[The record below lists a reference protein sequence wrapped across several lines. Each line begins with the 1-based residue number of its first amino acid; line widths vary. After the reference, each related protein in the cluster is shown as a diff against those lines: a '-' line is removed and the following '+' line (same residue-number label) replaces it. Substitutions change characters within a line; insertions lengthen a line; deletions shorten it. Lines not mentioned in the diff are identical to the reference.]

1 MASNPPVPA
10 GGTTASP
17 APLTASPVVAP
28 ASPVVAPASPA
39 RPALPRLERSDLRA
53 AFWRYF
59 WSFQISWNYERM
71 QALGFAYAMEPVL
84 RKLFPK
90 SEDYEAALKRHLV
103 FFNTNPVI
111 GAPLIIGSAI
121 AMEEAG
127 APASAEGV
135 KVALMGPLAGVG
147 DTIVWALYNSI
158 IFTIGASMA
167 LSQNILGP
175 IFVIVMVAVPYTL
188 VRWWQFFWAYEQ
200 GKALAT
206 SLGSGALE
214 RVTEGATIL
223 GLIVIGGF
231 IPSIVHRG
239 GLQAGR
245 DGGRQDGHPDRR
257 GPAAAG
263 HDPAVHAADHP
274 DRVRLLAAQ
283 AVQPQPALGDR
294 DRLRVRYPG
303 RLAGLV
309 RTDPAGT
316 ASLIGP
322 RTRSAHSGVAWRL
335 APPLR

>member
-10 GGTTASP
+10 GGPTASP
-17 APLTASPVVAP
+17 ASLTASPA
-28 ASPVVAPASPA
+28 AATASPA
-39 RPALPRLERSDLRA
+39 APALPRLERSDLRA

-167 LSQNILGP
+167 LNQNILGP

-231 IPSIVHRG
+231 IPSIVH
-239 GLQAGR
+239 LVTMA
-245 DGGRQDGHPDRR
+245 DYRQDVTV
-257 GPAAAG
+257 AG
-263 HDPAVHAADHP
+263 KTVTQT
-274 DRVRLLAAQ
+274 V
-283 AVQPQPALGDR
+283 AVQQELNTILPFMLPIILTGFVYWLLKRYNLNPLWAIAIVFVFGILGGW
-294 DRLRVRYPG
+294 LGWFAPT
-303 RLAGLV
+303 L
-309 RTDPAGT
+309 P
-316 ASLIGP
+316 
-322 RTRSAHSGVAWRL
+322 
-335 APPLR
+335 APPA

>member
-1 MASNPPVPA
+1 MASNPPIPA
-10 GGTTASP
+10 GGLTASP
-17 APLTASPVVAP
+17 APLTASPA
-28 ASPVVAPASPA
+28 VAPASPA
-39 RPALPRLERSDLRA
+39 APALPRLERSDLRA

-90 SEDYEAALKRHLV
+90 SEDYEDALKRHLV

-231 IPSIVHRG
+231 IPSIVH
-239 GLQAGR
+239 LVTVADYKQDVTVAGKTVT
-245 DGGRQDGHPDRR
+245 QT
-257 GPAAAG
+257 
-263 HDPAVHAADHP
+263 V
-274 DRVRLLAAQ
+274 
-283 AVQPQPALGDR
+283 AVQQQLDTILPFMLPIILTGFVYWLLKRYNLNPLWAIAIVFVFGILGGW
-294 DRLRVRYPG
+294 LGWFAPT
-303 RLAGLV
+303 L
-309 RTDPAGT
+309 P
-316 ASLIGP
+316 
-322 RTRSAHSGVAWRL
+322 
-335 APPLR
+335 APPV

>member
-17 APLTASPVVAP
+17 VVAPASPVVAP

-231 IPSIVHRG
+231 IPSIVH
-239 GLQAGR
+239 LVTVA
-245 DGGRQDGHPDRR
+245 DYRQDVTV
-257 GPAAAG
+257 AG
-263 HDPAVHAADHP
+263 KTVTQT
-274 DRVRLLAAQ
+274 V
-283 AVQPQPALGDR
+283 AVQQQLDTILPFMLPIILTGFVYWLLKRYNLNPLWAIAIVFVFGILGGW
-294 DRLRVRYPG
+294 LGWFAPT
-303 RLAGLV
+303 L
-309 RTDPAGT
+309 P
-316 ASLIGP
+316 
-322 RTRSAHSGVAWRL
+322 
-335 APPLR
+335 APPA

>member
-10 GGTTASP
+10 GGPTASP
-17 APLTASPVVAP
+17 APLTTSPAVAT
-28 ASPVVAPASPA
+28 ASPA
-39 RPALPRLERSDLRA
+39 APALPTLERSDLRA

-59 WSFQISWNYERM
+59 ISFQISWNYERM

-231 IPSIVHRG
+231 IPSIVH
-239 GLQAGR
+239 LVTVA
-245 DGGRQDGHPDRR
+245 DYRQDVTV
-257 GPAAAG
+257 AG
-263 HDPAVHAADHP
+263 KTVTQT
-274 DRVRLLAAQ
+274 V
-283 AVQPQPALGDR
+283 AVQQQLDTILPFMLPIILTGFVYWLLRRYNLNPLWAILIVFVFGILGGWLGWFAPTLPTPPA
-294 DRLRVRYPG
+294 
-303 RLAGLV
+303 
-309 RTDPAGT
+309 
-316 ASLIGP
+316 
-322 RTRSAHSGVAWRL
+322 
-335 APPLR
+335 

>member
-10 GGTTASP
+10 GGTNASP

-90 SEDYEAALKRHLV
+90 SEDYEAALKRHLI

-231 IPSIVHRG
+231 IPSIVH
-239 GLQAGR
+239 LVTVA
-245 DGGRQDGHPDRR
+245 DYRQDVTV
-257 GPAAAG
+257 AG
-263 HDPAVHAADHP
+263 KTVTQT
-274 DRVRLLAAQ
+274 V
-283 AVQPQPALGDR
+283 AVQQQLDTILPFMLPIILTGFVYWLLKRYNLNPLWAIAIVFVFGILGGW
-294 DRLRVRYPG
+294 LGWFAPT
-303 RLAGLV
+303 L
-309 RTDPAGT
+309 P
-316 ASLIGP
+316 
-322 RTRSAHSGVAWRL
+322 
-335 APPLR
+335 APPA

>member
-1 MASNPPVPA
+1 MASNPVPP
-10 GGTTASP
+10 GGPTTAP
-17 APLTASPVVAP
+17 TA
-28 ASPVVAPASPA
+28 
-39 RPALPRLERSDLRA
+39 PALPKLERSDLRA

-84 RKLFPK
+84 RKLFPHD
-90 SEDYEAALKRHLV
+90 EDYEEALQRHLV
-103 FFNTNPVI
+103 FFNTNPVV

-158 IFTIGASMA
+158 IFTIGASLA

-175 IFVIVMVAVPYTL
+175 IFVVVMVAIPYTL
-188 VRWWQFFWAYEQ
+188 VRWWQFFWAYDQ

-231 IPSIVHRG
+231 IPSIVHLVTLADYKQDVTVAGNTVTQNVAVQAQLDSILPFMLPILLTGLVYWLLKRYNLNPLWAIGLVFVLGIVG
-239 GLQAGR
+239 GWLGWFASAL
-245 DGGRQDGHPDRR
+245 PA
-257 GPAAAG
+257 PAA
-263 HDPAVHAADHP
+263 
-274 DRVRLLAAQ
+274 
-283 AVQPQPALGDR
+283 
-294 DRLRVRYPG
+294 
-303 RLAGLV
+303 
-309 RTDPAGT
+309 
-316 ASLIGP
+316 
-322 RTRSAHSGVAWRL
+322 
-335 APPLR
+335 

>member
-1 MASNPPVPA
+1 MASNPPIPA
-10 GGTTASP
+10 GGLTAAP
-17 APLTASPVVAP
+17 APLTASPA
-28 ASPVVAPASPA
+28 VAPASPA
-39 RPALPRLERSDLRA
+39 APALPRLERSDLRA

-231 IPSIVHRG
+231 IPSIVH
-239 GLQAGR
+239 LVTVADYKQDVTVAGKTVT
-245 DGGRQDGHPDRR
+245 QT
-257 GPAAAG
+257 
-263 HDPAVHAADHP
+263 V
-274 DRVRLLAAQ
+274 
-283 AVQPQPALGDR
+283 AVQQQLDTILPFMLPIILTGFVYWLLKRYNLNPLWAIAIVFVFGILGGW
-294 DRLRVRYPG
+294 LGWFAPT
-303 RLAGLV
+303 L
-309 RTDPAGT
+309 P
-316 ASLIGP
+316 
-322 RTRSAHSGVAWRL
+322 
-335 APPLR
+335 APPV